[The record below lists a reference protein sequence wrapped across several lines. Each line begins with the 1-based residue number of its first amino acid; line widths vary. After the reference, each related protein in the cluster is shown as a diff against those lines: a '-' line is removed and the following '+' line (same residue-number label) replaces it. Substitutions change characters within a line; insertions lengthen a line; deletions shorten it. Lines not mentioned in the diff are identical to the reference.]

1 MNETLTIR
9 TERVD
14 DLPLL
19 LAQMQRM
26 GIARLLDAHFPTHGN
41 REGLS
46 LGTVTMLWLTH
57 LLSQADHRMNR
68 VQPWA
73 ERRLETLRGCSD
85 RQLEVRDLG
94 DDRLADVLRHLSDDA
109 RWREFEGELTGQ
121 LVRVY
126 DLRSDCVRLDSTTAS
141 SYGTVGEDGL
151 LQLGH
156 SKDHRP
162 DLPQLKVMLATLD
175 PLGMPMATEVLS
187 GQRADDPLY
196 LPAIARVRACLKQPG
211 LLYVGDCKM
220 AALETR
226 ASIQA
231 HGDFYLCPLSALQMS
246 SDQVAQQLAALRESS
261 QPLTTVERT
270 GADGQTHCIAQGYQF
285 SEVITAQSEGASYT
299 WTERRLLVRSEAAT
313 RTAETALRTRLG
325 QVQRAVAELLVRRQG
340 KPVLADRAA
349 VEQAVADTLVHFR
362 VEGLLVVT
370 VSEQLTEQSV
380 RAYRN
385 RPATVRT
392 TRQFTISSEVQTDA
406 VTSAIEQLG
415 WRVYATNQVA
425 DLLSLAQ
432 AVEAYRDEY
441 LVERNFGRLKGH
453 PLSLS
458 PMYVER
464 DDHATGLVR
473 LLSIALRVLTLIE
486 FVVRRQLAQE
496 GATLAGLYAGNPK
509 RATTHPTTERLLEA
523 FQEITLTL
531 VIEPHQTRR
540 HVTAL
545 SPLQQRVVALLGFTP
560 TIYTKLAGDSSEPR
574 ENERTVS
581 A

>member
-1 MNETLTIR
+1 MNDPLTIQ

-26 GIARLLDAHFPTHGN
+26 DIARLLDAHFPTHGN

-46 LGTVTMLWLTH
+46 LGMVTIIWLTH
-57 LLSQADHRMNR
+57 VLSQADHRMKR

-85 RQLEVRDLG
+85 APLEVRDLS
-94 DDRLADVLRHLSDDA
+94 DERLADVLRHLSDDE
-109 RWREFEGELTGQ
+109 RWRAFEQELTGH

-126 DLRSDCVRLDSTTAS
+126 DLRSTCVRLDSTTAS
-141 SYGTVGEDGL
+141 SYGAVSEDGL
-151 LQLGH
+151 LHLGH

-175 PLGMPMATEVLS
+175 PLGMPIATEVLS
-187 GQRADDPLY
+187 GERADDPLY
-196 LPAIARVRACLKQPG
+196 LPAIARVRACLNTPG

-220 AALETR
+220 AALDTR

-231 HGDFYLCPLSALQMS
+231 HEDFYLCPLSALQVFA
-246 SDQVAQQLAALRESS
+246 DQLAQDVAALRASG
-261 QPLTTVERT
+261 QPLSTVERDQ
-270 GADGQTHCIAQGYQF
+270 ADGQTHCIAHGYEHR
-285 SEVITAQSEGASYT
+285 EVITVQSEGASYT
-299 WTERRLLVRSEAAT
+299 WTERRLLVQSRAAAQA
-313 RTAETALRTRLG
+313 AELALRTRLS
-325 QVQRAVAELLVRRQG
+325 QAQTALSDLMVRRQG

-349 VEQAVADTLVHFR
+349 VEQAVAETVTHFR

-370 VSEQLTEQSV
+370 VSEQVTEQSV

-392 TRQFTISSEVQTDA
+392 ARQFTISSEVEPEA
-406 VTSAIEQLG
+406 LASAIEQLG
-415 WRVYATNQVA
+415 WRVYATNQLV
-425 DLLSLAQ
+425 DVLSFVQ
-432 AVEAYRDEY
+432 AVEDYRDEY
-441 LVERNFGRLKGH
+441 LVERTFGRLKGH

-473 LLSIALRVLTLIE
+473 LLSIALRVLTLLE
-486 FVVRRQLAQE
+486 FVVRRRLAQE
-496 GATLAGLYAGNPK
+496 GAALAGLYTGNPK

-523 FQEITLTL
+523 FQEITLTI
-531 VIEPHQTRR
+531 VVEPHQTRR
-540 HVTAL
+540 HMTAL
-545 SPLQQRVVALLGFTP
+545 SALQQRVLALLEFTP
-560 TIYTKLAGDSSEPR
+560 TIYTKLCGDSSEPP
-574 ENERTVS
+574 
-581 A
+581 

>member
-1 MNETLTIR
+1 MNEPLTIL

-14 DLPLL
+14 DIPLL
-19 LAQMQRM
+19 VAQMQHM
-26 GIARLLDAHFPTHGN
+26 GIARLLDEHFPTHGN

-46 LGTVTMLWLTH
+46 LGMVTTIWLTH
-57 LLSQADHRMNR
+57 VLSEADHRMNR

-85 RQLEVRDLG
+85 ALLLVRDLA
-94 DDRLADVLRHLSDDA
+94 DDRLADVLRHLSDDE
-109 RWREFEGELTGQ
+109 RWRAFEQELTGH

-126 DLRSDCVRLDSTTAS
+126 DLKPRCVRLDSTTAS
-141 SYGTVGEDGL
+141 SYGAVSEDGL
-151 LQLGH
+151 LQWGH

-175 PLGMPMATEVLS
+175 PLGMPLATEALS
-187 GQRADDPLY
+187 GERADDPLY
-196 LPAIARVRACLKQPG
+196 LPAIARVRACLNTPG
-211 LLYVGDCKM
+211 LVYVGDCKM
-220 AALETR
+220 AALATR

-231 HGDFYLCPLSALQMS
+231 AGDFYLCPLSALQVS
-246 SDQVAQQLAALRESS
+246 ADQLARELAALRESS
-261 QPLTTVERT
+261 QPLITVERT
-270 GADGQTHCIAQGYQF
+270 GADGHPPCIARGYEF
-285 SEVITAQSEGASYT
+285 SETLTAQLEGVSYT
-299 WTERRLLVRSEAAT
+299 WTERRLLVRSEATAHA
-313 RTAETALRTRLG
+313 AETALRARLG
-325 QVQRAVAELLVRRQG
+325 QAQTAVAYLVVRRQG
-340 KPVLADRAA
+340 KPVLLDRAA
-349 VEQAVADTLVHFR
+349 VEQAVAETVAYFR
-362 VEGLLVVT
+362 VEGLLTVT
-370 VSEQLTEQSV
+370 VSEQGTEQQV
-380 RAYRN
+380 RAYRD
-385 RPATVRT
+385 RPAMVRT
-392 TRQFTISSEVQTDA
+392 QRQFSISSEVEPVA
-406 VTSAIEQLG
+406 LARAIEQLG

-425 DLLSLAQ
+425 DGLSLPQ

-473 LLSIALRVLTLIE
+473 LLSIALRVLTLLE

-496 GATLAGLYAGNPK
+496 GAALAGLYAGNPK

-540 HVTAL
+540 HLTAL
-545 SPLQQRVVALLGFTP
+545 SPLQQRVLALLEFTP
-560 TIYTKLAGDSSEPR
+560 TIYTKLCGDSSEPP
-574 ENERTVS
+574 
-581 A
+581 

>member
-1 MNETLTIR
+1 MNEPLTIT

-14 DLPLL
+14 DIALL

-26 GIARLLDAHFPTHGN
+26 GLARLLDAHFPTHGN
-41 REGLS
+41 QQGLS
-46 LGTVTMLWLTH
+46 LGMVTTIWLTH

-73 ERRLETLRGCSD
+73 ERRLETLRGCSETSL
-85 RQLEVRDLG
+85 QVRDLA
-94 DDRLADVLRHLSDDA
+94 DDRLANVLGHLSDDE
-109 RWREFEGELTGQ
+109 RWRAFEQDLTGQ

-126 DLRSDCVRLDSTTAS
+126 DLQADCVRLDSTTAS
-141 SYGTVGEDGL
+141 SYGAISENGL

-162 DLPQLKVMLATLD
+162 DLGQLKVMLATLD
-175 PLGMPMATEVLS
+175 PLGMPLATEVLS
-187 GQRADDPLY
+187 GERADDPLY
-196 LPAIARVRACLKQPG
+196 LPAIARVRACLKTVG

-231 HGDFYLCPLSALQMS
+231 AGDSYLCPLSALQVPPERLAQ
-246 SDQVAQQLAALRESS
+246 QVATLRASS
-261 QPLTTVERT
+261 QPLLTVQRT
-270 GADGQTHCIAQGYQF
+270 GADGQTQCIAQGYED
-285 SEVITAQSEGASYT
+285 SETITAQLEAGPVT
-299 WTERRLLVRSEAAT
+299 WTERRLLVRSQAAAGA
-313 RTAETALRTRLG
+313 AETALRARLR
-325 QVQRAVAELLVRRQG
+325 QAQTALAALVVRRQG

-349 VEQAVADTLVHFR
+349 VEQAVTETVAHFR
-362 VEGLLVVT
+362 VEGLLTVT
-370 VSEQLTEQSV
+370 VSEQVTAQPV
-380 RAYRN
+380 RAYGS
-385 RPATVRT
+385 RPATMRT
-392 TRQFTISSEVQTDA
+392 VRQFTISSDVDPA
-406 VTSAIEQLG
+406 ALAKAIEQLG
-415 WRVYATNQVA
+415 WRVYATNRGA
-425 DLLSLAQ
+425 DGLSLSQ
-432 AVEAYRDEY
+432 AVEAYRDEF

-473 LLSIALRVLTLIE
+473 LLSIALRLLTLME

-496 GATLAGLYAGNPK
+496 DAVLAGLYAGNPK
-509 RATTHPTTERLLEA
+509 RATISPTTERLLEA

-545 SPLQQRVVALLGFTP
+545 SPLQQRVLALLGFTP
-560 TIYTKLAGDSSEPR
+560 TIYTKLSGDSSEPP
-574 ENERTVS
+574 
-581 A
+581 

>member
-1 MNETLTIR
+1 MNEPLTIL

-14 DLPLL
+14 DIPLL
-19 LAQMQRM
+19 LAQMERM
-26 GIARLLDAHFPTHGN
+26 GIARLLDEHFPTHGN
-41 REGLS
+41 RAGLS
-46 LGTVTMLWLTH
+46 LGEVTTIWLTH
-57 LLSQADHRMNR
+57 VLSEADHRMNR

-85 RQLEVRDLG
+85 VTLQVRDLA
-94 DDRLADVLRHLSDDA
+94 DDRLADVLRHLSDDE
-109 RWREFEGELTGQ
+109 RWRAFEQELTGH

-126 DLRSDCVRLDSTTAS
+126 DLKPSCVRLDSTTAS
-141 SYGTVGEDGL
+141 SYGAVSEDGL

-175 PLGMPMATEVLS
+175 PLGMPLATEVLS
-187 GQRADDPLY
+187 GERADDPLY
-196 LPAIARVRACLKQPG
+196 LPAIARVRASLNTPG

-220 AALETR
+220 AALGTR

-231 HGDFYLCPLSALQMS
+231 AGDYYLCPLSALQVS
-246 SDQVAQQLAALRESS
+246 AEQLARELAVLRASGQARS
-261 QPLTTVERT
+261 LVERT
-270 GADGQTHCIAQGYQF
+270 GADGQTHCIAQGYEE
-285 SEVITAQSEGASYT
+285 SETITAQLEGVSYT
-299 WTERRLLVRSEAAT
+299 WTERRVLVRSEAAAHA
-313 RTAETALRTRLG
+313 AETALRARLG
-325 QVQRAVAELLVRRQG
+325 QAQTAVAELAVRRQG
-340 KPVLADRAA
+340 KPVLSDRAA
-349 VEQAVADTLVHFR
+349 VEQAVAETVAHLR
-362 VEGLLVVT
+362 VEGLLRVT
-370 VSEQLTEQSV
+370 VSEHLTEQQV
-380 RAYRN
+380 RAYRD
-385 RPATVRT
+385 RPATVRIQ
-392 TRQFTISSEVQTDA
+392 RQFTISSQVEPEA
-406 VTSAIEQLG
+406 LASAIEHLG
-415 WRVYATNQVA
+415 WRVYATNQMA
-425 DLLSLAQ
+425 DGLSLPQ

-441 LVERNFGRLKGH
+441 LVERTFGRLKGH

-473 LLSIALRVLTLIE
+473 LLSIALRVLTLLE

-496 GATLAGLYAGNPK
+496 GAALAGLYAGNPK

-545 SPLQQRVVALLGFTP
+545 SPLQQRVLALLEFTP
-560 TIYTKLAGDSSEPR
+560 TMYTKLCGDSSEPP
-574 ENERTVS
+574 
-581 A
+581 

>member
-14 DLPLL
+14 DIPLL
-19 LAQMQRM
+19 LGQMERM
-26 GIARLLDAHFPTHGN
+26 GLASLLDAHFPTHGN
-41 REGLS
+41 WEGLS
-46 LGTVTMLWLTH
+46 LGKVTTIWLTH

-73 ERRLETLRGCSD
+73 ERRLDTLRGGSD
-85 RQLEVRDLG
+85 PQLEVRDLG
-94 DDRLADVLRHLSDDA
+94 DDRLADILRHLSDDA
-109 RWREFEGELTGQ
+109 NWPAFEQALTGH

-141 SYGTVGEDGL
+141 SYGSVSEDGL
-151 LQLGH
+151 LQVGH

-175 PLGMPMATEVLS
+175 PLGMPIATEVLS
-187 GQRADDPLY
+187 GERADDPLY
-196 LPAIARVRACLKQPG
+196 LPAIARVRACLNTPG

-220 AALETR
+220 AALDTR

-231 HGDFYLCPLSALQMS
+231 HADFYLCPLSALQVCAE
-246 SDQVAQQLAALRESS
+246 QLAQDVAALRESS
-261 QPLTTVERT
+261 QPLSTVERT
-270 GADGQTHCIAQGYQF
+270 GADGQPHCIAHG
-285 SEVITAQSEGASYT
+285 SEHGEVITAQSEGASYT
-299 WTERRLLVRSEAAT
+299 WTERRLLVQSRAAAQA
-313 RTAETALRTRLG
+313 AELGLRTRLS
-325 QVQRAVAELLVRRQG
+325 QAQTALSALMVRRQG
-340 KPVLADRAA
+340 KPVLFDRAA
-349 VEQAVADTLVHFR
+349 VDQAVADTIAHFR

-370 VSEQLTEQSV
+370 VSEQVSEQSV

-385 RPATVRT
+385 RPATVRSA
-392 TRQFTISSEVQTDA
+392 RQFTISSEVEPEA
-406 VTSAIEQLG
+406 LARAIEQLG

-425 DLLSLAQ
+425 DVLSFVQ

-441 LVERNFGRLKGH
+441 LVERTFGRLKGH

-473 LLSIALRVLTLIE
+473 LLSIALRVLTLLE
-486 FVVRRQLAQE
+486 FVVRRQLTQE
-496 GATLAGLYAGNPK
+496 GAALAGLYAGNPK

-523 FQEITLTL
+523 FQEITLTI
-531 VIEPHQTRR
+531 VVEPHQTRR

-545 SPLQQRVVALLGFTP
+545 SALQLRVLALLAFTP
-560 TIYTKLAGDSSEPR
+560 TIYTKLCGDSYEPP
-574 ENERTVS
+574 
-581 A
+581 

>member
-1 MNETLTIR
+1 MNEPLTIR

-14 DLPLL
+14 DIPLL

-26 GIARLLDAHFPTHGN
+26 SLARLLDAHFPTHGN

-46 LGTVTMLWLTH
+46 LGKVTTIWLTH

-73 ERRLETLRGCSD
+73 ARRLETLRGCSD
-85 RQLEVRDLG
+85 PQLEVRDLS
-94 DDRLADVLRHLSDDA
+94 DDRLADILRHLSDDA
-109 RWREFEGELTGQ
+109 NWRAFEQALTGH

-141 SYGTVGEDGL
+141 SYGSVSEDGL

-175 PLGMPMATEVLS
+175 PLGMPLATEVLS
-187 GQRADDPLY
+187 GERADDPLY
-196 LPAIARVRACLKQPG
+196 LPVSARVRADLNTPG

-220 AALETR
+220 AALDTR

-231 HGDFYLCPLSALQMS
+231 HADFYLCPLSALQVS
-246 SDQVAQQLAALRESS
+246 ADQVAQDVAALRASG
-261 QPLTTVERT
+261 QPLIPVERT
-270 GADGQTHCIAQGYQF
+270 QADGQTYCIALG
-285 SEVITAQSEGASYT
+285 SEHHEVITAQSEGVSYT
-299 WTERRLLVRSEAAT
+299 WTERRLLVQSRAAAQA
-313 RTAETALRTRLG
+313 AELGLRTRLSQAQTALG
-325 QVQRAVAELLVRRQG
+325 ALTVRRQG
-340 KPVLADRAA
+340 KPVLSDRAA
-349 VEQAVADTLVHFR
+349 VDQAVADTVAHFR
-362 VEGLLVVT
+362 VQGLLVVT
-370 VSEQLTEQSV
+370 VSEQMSEQSV
-380 RAYRN
+380 RAYRT
-385 RPATVRT
+385 RPATVRS
-392 TRQFTISSEVQTDA
+392 TRQFTISSEVEPEA
-406 VTSAIEQLG
+406 LVRAIEQLG

-425 DLLSLAQ
+425 DVLSFVQ

-441 LVERNFGRLKGH
+441 LVERTFGRLKGH

-473 LLSIALRVLTLIE
+473 LLSIALRVLTLLE
-486 FVVRRQLAQE
+486 FVVRRQLTQE
-496 GATLAGLYAGNPK
+496 GAALAGLYAGNPK
-509 RATTHPTTERLLEA
+509 RATTHPTTECLLEA
-523 FQEITLTL
+523 FQEITLTI
-531 VIEPHQTRR
+531 VVEPHQTRR

-545 SPLQQRVVALLGFTP
+545 SALQQRVLALLAFTP
-560 TIYTKLAGDSSEPR
+560 TIYTKLCGDSSEPP
-574 ENERTVS
+574 
-581 A
+581 

>member
-1 MNETLTIR
+1 MNEPLTIL

-14 DLPLL
+14 DIPLL
-19 LAQMQRM
+19 LAQMERM
-26 GIARLLDAHFPTHGN
+26 DIARLLDEYFPTHGN

-46 LGTVTMLWLTH
+46 LGEVTTIWLTH
-57 LLSQADHRMNR
+57 VLSEADHRMNR

-85 RQLEVRDLG
+85 VTLQVRDLA
-94 DDRLADVLRHLSDDA
+94 DDRLADVLRHLSDDE
-109 RWREFEGELTGQ
+109 RWRAFEQELTGH

-126 DLRSDCVRLDSTTAS
+126 DLKPRCVRLDSTTAS
-141 SYGTVGEDGL
+141 SYGAVSEDGL

-175 PLGMPMATEVLS
+175 PLGMPLATEVLS
-187 GQRADDPLY
+187 GERADDPLY
-196 LPAIARVRACLKQPG
+196 LPAIARVRASLNTAG

-220 AALETR
+220 AALGTR

-231 HGDFYLCPLSALQMS
+231 AGDYYLCPLSALQ
-246 SDQVAQQLAALRESS
+246 VTAEQLARELAVLRASG
-261 QPLTTVERT
+261 QPLSTVERT
-270 GADGQTHCIAQGYQF
+270 GADGQTHCIAQGYEE
-285 SEVITAQSEGASYT
+285 SETIMAQLEGVSYT
-299 WTERRLLVRSEAAT
+299 WTERRMPVRS
-313 RTAETALRTRLG
+313 
-325 QVQRAVAELLVRRQG
+325 
-340 KPVLADRAA
+340 DRAA
-349 VEQAVADTLVHFR
+349 VEQAVAETVAHLR
-362 VEGLLVVT
+362 VEGVLRVT
-370 VSEQLTEQSV
+370 VSEQLTQQQV
-380 RAYRN
+380 RAYRD
-385 RPATVRT
+385 RPATVRIQ
-392 TRQFTISSEVQTDA
+392 RQFTISSQVEPEA
-406 VTSAIEQLG
+406 LASAIEHLG

-425 DLLSLAQ
+425 DGLSLPQ

-473 LLSIALRVLTLIE
+473 LLSMALRVLTLLE

-496 GATLAGLYAGNPK
+496 GAALAGLYAGNPK

-540 HVTAL
+540 HVTTL
-545 SPLQQRVVALLGFTP
+545 SPLQQRVLALLEFTP
-560 TIYTKLAGDSSEPR
+560 TMYTKLCGDSSDPP
-574 ENERTVS
+574 
-581 A
+581 

>member
-1 MNETLTIR
+1 MNEPLTIT

-14 DLPLL
+14 DIALL
-19 LAQMQRM
+19 LAQMQRI

-41 REGLS
+41 HRGLS
-46 LGTVTMLWLTH
+46 LGVVTTIWLTH
-57 LLSQADHRMNR
+57 ILSQADHRMNR

-85 RQLEVRDLG
+85 ASLEVRDLA
-94 DDRLADVLRHLSDDA
+94 DDRLANVLRHLSDDE
-109 RWREFEGELTGQ
+109 RWRAFEQDLTGH
-121 LVRVY
+121 LLRVY
-126 DLRSDCVRLDSTTAS
+126 DLHADCVRLDSTTAS
-141 SYGTVGEDGL
+141 SYGAVSEDGL
-151 LQLGH
+151 LQWGH

-162 DLPQLKVMLATLD
+162 DLGQLKVMLATLD
-175 PLGMPMATEVLS
+175 PLGMPLATEVLS
-187 GQRADDPLY
+187 GERADDPLY
-196 LPAIARVRACLKQPG
+196 LPAIAGVRACLKTVG

-220 AALETR
+220 AALDTR

-231 HGDFYLCPLSALQMS
+231 AGDYYLCPLSALQVPPERLAQ
-246 SDQVAQQLAALRESS
+246 QVATLRASS
-261 QPLTTVERT
+261 QPLLTVERT
-270 GADGQTHCIAQGYQF
+270 GADGQTHCIAQGYEV
-285 SEVITAQSEGASYT
+285 SETITAQLEGVSSP
-299 WTERRLLVRSEAAT
+299 WTERRLLVRSQAAAGA
-313 RTAETALRTRLG
+313 AETALRARLG
-325 QVQRAVAELLVRRQG
+325 QAQTALAALLVRRQG

-349 VEQAVADTLVHFR
+349 VEQAVAQTVAHFR
-362 VEGLLVVT
+362 VEGLLRVT
-370 VSEQLTEQSV
+370 VSEQVTAQSV
-380 RAYRN
+380 RAYRT

-392 TRQFTISSEVQTDA
+392 VRQFTISSEVDPDA
-406 VTSAIEQLG
+406 LARAIEQLG

-425 DLLSLAQ
+425 DGLSLPQ

-441 LVERNFGRLKGH
+441 LVERNFGRLKGQ

-473 LLSIALRVLTLIE
+473 LLSIALRVLTLME

-496 GATLAGLYAGNPK
+496 GTGLAGLYAGNPK

-531 VIEPHQTRR
+531 LREPHQTRR

-545 SPLQQRVVALLGFTP
+545 SPLQQRVLALLGFPP
-560 TIYTKLAGDSSEPR
+560 TIYTKLSGDSSEPP
-574 ENERTVS
+574 
-581 A
+581 